1 MTPLTGKAAVFTGD
15 RLTNQR
21 RREMYSYSL
30 MQTKHLSSKIIQFCT
45 ICKLRNMDLV
55 RRWNFSGELY
65 KAVVIH
71 GVWIVGSL
79 FHMGFN
85 SGLNEM
91 KLARNYLWAIRSVN
105 VVICSGKLFCGFL
118 FLVHIVGVLDNGGL
132 MRWLDYDAINNYW
145 TRLNVPVQREKVYKR
160 RINCDLPILIC
171 RMKYWYQERQLQ
183 TKKCQTEQER

>member
-1 MTPLTGKAAVFTGD
+1 M
-15 RLTNQR
+15 
-21 RREMYSYSL
+21 
-30 MQTKHLSSKIIQFCT
+30 
-45 ICKLRNMDLV
+45 
-55 RRWNFSGELY
+55 
-65 KAVVIH
+65 VIH

-118 FLVHIVGVLDNGGL
+118 FLVHNVGVLDNGGL

-145 TRLNVPVQREKVYKR
+145 TRLNVPIQRKKVYKR
-160 RINCDLPILIC
+160 RINCD
-171 RMKYWYQERQLQ
+171 YVGWNTG
-183 TKKCQTEQER
+183 TKKDNSKRKNAKQNKKDNSSLFFHQRTLISIFVASDSFVQKFHVRNASNSEFMICKPIVVISKN

>member
-1 MTPLTGKAAVFTGD
+1 M
-15 RLTNQR
+15 
-21 RREMYSYSL
+21 
-30 MQTKHLSSKIIQFCT
+30 
-45 ICKLRNMDLV
+45 
-55 RRWNFSGELY
+55 ELY

-118 FLVHIVGVLDNGGL
+118 FLVHNVGVLDNWGL

-160 RINCDLPILIC
+160 RINCDLMILIC

>member
-1 MTPLTGKAAVFTGD
+1 M
-15 RLTNQR
+15 
-21 RREMYSYSL
+21 
-30 MQTKHLSSKIIQFCT
+30 
-45 ICKLRNMDLV
+45 
-55 RRWNFSGELY
+55 ELY

-118 FLVHIVGVLDNGGL
+118 FLVHNVGVLDNGGL

-160 RINCDLPILIC
+160 RINCDLLILIC

>member
-1 MTPLTGKAAVFTGD
+1 M
-15 RLTNQR
+15 
-21 RREMYSYSL
+21 
-30 MQTKHLSSKIIQFCT
+30 
-45 ICKLRNMDLV
+45 
-55 RRWNFSGELY
+55 
-65 KAVVIH
+65 VIH

-118 FLVHIVGVLDNGGL
+118 FLVHNVGVLDIGGL

-160 RINCDLPILIC
+160 RINCDLMDEILVPRKTTPNEKMPNRTRKITHLFYSTQGHWF
-171 RMKYWYQERQLQ
+171 RYLLPLIPLYKNFMYEMPVTQNLWYVKQ
-183 TKKCQTEQER
+183 

>member
-1 MTPLTGKAAVFTGD
+1 M
-15 RLTNQR
+15 
-21 RREMYSYSL
+21 
-30 MQTKHLSSKIIQFCT
+30 
-45 ICKLRNMDLV
+45 
-55 RRWNFSGELY
+55 
-65 KAVVIH
+65 VIH

-118 FLVHIVGVLDNGGL
+118 FLVHNVGVLDNGGL

-160 RINCDLPILIC
+160 RINCDLLILIC

-183 TKKCQTEQER
+183 TKKCQTEQERYNSSLLFHPRTLISIFVAFDSFVQKFHVRNASNSKFMICKTIVLKSL

>member
-1 MTPLTGKAAVFTGD
+1 M
-15 RLTNQR
+15 
-21 RREMYSYSL
+21 
-30 MQTKHLSSKIIQFCT
+30 
-45 ICKLRNMDLV
+45 
-55 RRWNFSGELY
+55 ELY

-105 VVICSGKLFCGFL
+105 VVICSEKLFCGFL
-118 FLVHIVGVLDNGGL
+118 FLVHNVGVHDNGGL

-160 RINCDLPILIC
+160 RINCDLLDEILVPRKTTPNEKMPNRTRKITHLWTLISIFVASDSFVQKFHVRNASNSEFMICKPIVVIS
-171 RMKYWYQERQLQ
+171 KN
-183 TKKCQTEQER
+183 

>member
-1 MTPLTGKAAVFTGD
+1 M
-15 RLTNQR
+15 
-21 RREMYSYSL
+21 
-30 MQTKHLSSKIIQFCT
+30 
-45 ICKLRNMDLV
+45 
-55 RRWNFSGELY
+55 
-65 KAVVIH
+65 VIH

-105 VVICSGKLFCGFL
+105 VVICTGKLFCGFL
-118 FLVHIVGVLDNGGL
+118 FLVHNVGVLDNGGL
-132 MRWLDYDAINNYW
+132 MRWMDYDAINNYW
-145 TRLNVPVQREKVYKR
+145 TRLNVPVQREKVY
-160 RINCDLPILIC
+160 ILIC

>member
-1 MTPLTGKAAVFTGD
+1 M
-15 RLTNQR
+15 
-21 RREMYSYSL
+21 
-30 MQTKHLSSKIIQFCT
+30 
-45 ICKLRNMDLV
+45 
-55 RRWNFSGELY
+55 ELY

-118 FLVHIVGVLDNGGL
+118 FLVHNVGVLDYGGL

-160 RINCDLPILIC
+160 RINCDLMILIC

>member
-1 MTPLTGKAAVFTGD
+1 M
-15 RLTNQR
+15 
-21 RREMYSYSL
+21 
-30 MQTKHLSSKIIQFCT
+30 
-45 ICKLRNMDLV
+45 
-55 RRWNFSGELY
+55 ELY

-118 FLVHIVGVLDNGGL
+118 FLVHNVGVLDNGGL
-132 MRWLDYDAINNYW
+132 MRWMDYDAINNYW

-160 RINCDLPILIC
+160 RINCDLLILIC

>member
-1 MTPLTGKAAVFTGD
+1 M
-15 RLTNQR
+15 
-21 RREMYSYSL
+21 
-30 MQTKHLSSKIIQFCT
+30 
-45 ICKLRNMDLV
+45 
-55 RRWNFSGELY
+55 ELY

-118 FLVHIVGVLDNGGL
+118 FLVHNVGVLDNGGL

-160 RINCDLPILIC
+160 RINCDLLILIC
-171 RMKYWYQERQLQ
+171 RMKYWYQERQLK

>member
-1 MTPLTGKAAVFTGD
+1 M
-15 RLTNQR
+15 
-21 RREMYSYSL
+21 
-30 MQTKHLSSKIIQFCT
+30 
-45 ICKLRNMDLV
+45 
-55 RRWNFSGELY
+55 ELY

-118 FLVHIVGVLDNGGL
+118 FLVHNVGVLDNGGL

-160 RINCDLPILIC
+160 RINCDLMILIC

-183 TKKCQTEQER
+183 MKKCQTEQER